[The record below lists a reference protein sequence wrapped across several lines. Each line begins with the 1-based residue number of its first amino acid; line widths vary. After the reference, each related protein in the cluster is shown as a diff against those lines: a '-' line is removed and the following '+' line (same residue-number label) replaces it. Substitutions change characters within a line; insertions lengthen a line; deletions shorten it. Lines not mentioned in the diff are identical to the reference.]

1 VPVKVKICGVTT
13 PDIVEVAA
21 SAGADFV
28 GLVFFP
34 RSPRNVDVET
44 ARALREAARGKLGT
58 VAVMVDPDDALIDS
72 VSEKVRPDLLQ
83 LHCSET
89 PQRVAEIKARTSLPL
104 MKAIG
109 VAIPSDVSAAFRYTK
124 IADHIL
130 FDAKPDA
137 GTLLPGGNAQAF
149 DWTMLNGVTIPFAL
163 SGGLTPTNVADAV
176 RMTGAVLV
184 DVSSGVERAAGKKDV
199 ALIRQFIQ
207 AAKQAASRVGAEAVS
222 WAP

>member
-13 PDIVEVAA
+13 PDIVEATA

-34 RSPRNVDVET
+34 RSPRNIDVET
-44 ARALREAARGKLGT
+44 ARLLREAARGKIGT
-58 VAVMVDPDDALIDS
+58 IAVMVDPDDGLVDS
-72 VSEKVRPDLLQ
+72 VASEVSPDILQ
-83 LHCSET
+83 LHGSET
-89 PQRVAEIKARTSLPL
+89 PERVAEIKARTGIPV

-109 VAIPSDVSAAFRYTK
+109 VAIPSDLGAASRYTK

-149 DWTMLNGVTIPFAL
+149 DWTMLTGATMPFAL
-163 SGGLTPTNVADAV
+163 SGGLTPTNVGDAV
-176 RMTGAVLV
+176 RMTGAFLV
-184 DVSSGVERAAGKKDV
+184 DVSSGVERAPGKKDV
-199 ALIRQFIQ
+199 ALVRQFIQ
-207 AAKQAASRVGAEAVS
+207 AAKEAASSKKAKAS
-222 WAP
+222 

>member
-44 ARALREAARGKLGT
+44 ARVLREAARGKIGT
-58 VAVMVDPDDALIDS
+58 VAVMVDPDDALVDS
-72 VSEKVRPDLLQ
+72 VGDAVRPDLLQ
-83 LHCSET
+83 LHGSET
-89 PQRVAEIKARTSLPL
+89 PERVAEIKARTGIPV

-109 VAIPSDVSAAFRYTK
+109 VAIPSDIAAASRYTK
-124 IADHIL
+124 IADYIL

-137 GTLLPGGNAQAF
+137 GTFLPGGNAQAF
-149 DWTMLNGVTIPFAL
+149 DWTMLTGATMPFAL
-163 SGGLTPTNVADAV
+163 SGGLTPTNVGDAV
-176 RMTGAVLV
+176 RMTGAFLV
-184 DVSSGVERAAGKKDV
+184 DVSSGVERAPGKKDV

-207 AAKQAASRVGAEAVS
+207 AAKQAALSGKTRAKAS
-222 WAP
+222 